1 MNNPSFKK
9 LSEISPS
16 RYDICMMVSKR
27 ARRIVSGSAPLT
39 KKVEAKPVTQA
50 LNEVVEGKVCKK
62 WLKEKISY

>member
-9 LSEISPS
+9 LAEISPS

-39 KKVEAKPVTQA
+39 EQVEAKPVTQA
-50 LNEVVEGKVCKK
+50 LNEVIEGKVTKK
-62 WLKEKISY
+62 W